1 MEVISKESFAKMVQ
15 TGAYF
20 LANEKETINKL
31 NVFPVPDGDT
41 GTNMNLT
48 LTSGVNELN
57 KAINASLKE
66 MMTAFINGL
75 LMGARGNSGVILSQL
90 FRGFHTLEN
99 EVISME
105 DFARALDEGVKI
117 AYQSVTNP
125 VEGTILTVAKDVA
138 QVALTH
144 AKSASS
150 FTELLESIVQE
161 AHASLARTPD
171 LLPVLKEVGVV
182 DSGGKGLL
190 VIYEGFLAALTGKT
204 VVTEIVAQDADTSE
218 ISYDRGVQALIDPA
232 TIKYGYCTEF
242 FVEFSAAKLKD
253 HPFDAEAFREELSK
267 YGDSL
272 LVAPSEQMVKVH
284 IHTEEP
290 GTVLSL
296 AQRYGELINIDI
308 ENMRKQHEAIVS
320 EEAESQTEELDVA
333 IIAVAQGA
341 GLKEMFSQMGATN
354 IIDGGQTMNPSTED
368 FIKAIEKIN
377 AKHIFILPNNKNI
390 LLAAKQAAE
399 MVGKAVTVIP
409 TITIPQGLK
418 ALFAMDET
426 VDIATNEAN
435 MLASIAEVKTG
446 LVTFATR
453 DTKLNGLTIKEG
465 EFIGLNE
472 DSIKVA
478 EKTTLQATRALLEK
492 LLDDED
498 EIVTIIYGDDVKEQE
513 IDELETLL
521 SKLYPDLEVES
532 FAGNQPIY
540 SYILMIE

>member
-204 VVTEIVAQDADTSE
+204 VATEIVAQDADTSE
-218 ISYDRGVQALIDPA
+218 ISHDRGVQALIDPA

-320 EEAESQTEELDVA
+320 EEAESETEELDVA

-399 MVGKAVTVIP
+399 MVEKAVTVIP

>member
-204 VVTEIVAQDADTSE
+204 VATEIVAQDADTSE
-218 ISYDRGVQALIDPA
+218 ISHDRGVQALIDPA

-308 ENMRKQHEAIVS
+308 ENMRKQHEVIVS

-399 MVGKAVTVIP
+399 MVEKAVTVIP

>member
-138 QVALTH
+138 LVALTH

-308 ENMRKQHEAIVS
+308 ENMRKQHEVIVS

-399 MVGKAVTVIP
+399 MVEKAVTVIP

>member
-138 QVALTH
+138 LVALTH

>member
-138 QVALTH
+138 LVALTH

-320 EEAESQTEELDVA
+320 EEAESETEELDVA

-341 GLKEMFSQMGATN
+341 GLNEMFSQMGATN

>member
-138 QVALTH
+138 LVALTH

-320 EEAESQTEELDVA
+320 EEAESETEELDVA

>member
-161 AHASLARTPD
+161 AHASLVRTPD

-204 VVTEIVAQDADTSE
+204 VATEIVAQDADTSE
-218 ISYDRGVQALIDPA
+218 ISHDRGVQALIDPA

-320 EEAESQTEELDVA
+320 EEAESETEELDVA

-341 GLKEMFSQMGATN
+341 GLNEMFSQMGATN

-399 MVGKAVTVIP
+399 MVEKAVTVIP